1 MSTSLFRGIFKA
13 NIIRDKNIIFD
24 TNIRYAEDWLFFA
37 EYFKYVNTIVLISEP
52 LYHYYQR
59 KNSATNMFI
68 PTSILG
74 VKKSFYILE
83 KFMSLAQMSKIDKNL
98 YEPWMARRYIGL
110 ILNQSKN
117 VWDKRNGLNL
127 LKKKQILLLALN
139 EVNCC

>member
-1 MSTSLFRGIFKA
+1 
-13 NIIRDKNIIFD
+13 
-24 TNIRYAEDWLFFA
+24 
-37 EYFKYVNTIVLISEP
+37 
-52 LYHYYQR
+52 
-59 KNSATNMFI
+59 MFI